1 MTWLMYLSEYAGTLI
16 GYDGLYW
23 FPFEGVYCCDTVDF
37 GDVNT
42 RRGSY
47 VVVLSGERV

>member
-1 MTWLMYLSEYAGTLI
+1 MYLNEYAGTLI
-16 GYDGLYW
+16 GHNGLYW
-23 FPFEGVYCCDTVDF
+23 FPFEEVYCRDTIDF

-42 RRGSY
+42 RRGSC